1 MSKYWKPLEK
11 LTSWRKISVG
21 MWDTPRDPQ
30 IYGHE
35 LLNVTETL
43 RYLEEVSAVSGVNV
57 TMTALLVKTFATAYE
72 QFPALNVMV
81 VNGRLQ
87 QRESIDAFCQV
98 SIPNEKTGSADLSG
112 IKITGANELDVV
124 QLSQILRGRAAR
136 VRAGEDQEM
145 EETKALIDKV
155 PPWLMK
161 RMLKTV
167 DFLTYNVS
175 ADLDSLGV
183 RSDPFG
189 SFMISSIASF
199 DLRLGYAPLVPASRV
214 PAVALPG
221 AVHDVVMP
229 VDGEPAV
236 VPGMFVGC
244 TFDHRCFDG
253 YQIGFIVRTARACM
267 EHPYDHFPHPS
278 FWKDR
283 DLAAAP
289 DPRAETER
297 AG

>member
-1 MSKYWKPLEK
+1 MSKHWKPLEK

-35 LLNVTETL
+35 LLNVADAV
-43 RYLEEVSAVSGVNV
+43 RYADEVSEASGVKV
-57 TMTALLVKTFATAYE
+57 SMTALMVYCLAQSYRR
-72 QFPALNVMV
+72 FPDLNVMV

-87 QRESIDAFCQV
+87 KRESVDAFCQV
-98 SIPNEKTGSADLSG
+98 AIPNPDTGQADLSG
-112 IKITGANELDVV
+112 IKITGVDELDVV
-124 QLSQILRGRAAR
+124 QISQILRGRAQK
-136 VRAGEDQEM
+136 VRDGEDHEI
-145 EETKALIDKV
+145 EDTKALIDKV

-175 ADLDSLGV
+175 ADLDKIGV

-189 SFMISSIASF
+189 SFMVSSIAAF
-199 DLRLGYAPLVPASRV
+199 DMRLGYAPLVPASRC
-214 PAVALPG
+214 PLVALPG
-221 AVHDVVMP
+221 AVHDAVQA
-229 VDGEPAV
+229 VDGEPKV
-236 VPGMFVGC
+236 VPSMFVGC

-253 YQIGFIVRTARACM
+253 YQIGFIVRTCRAFM
-267 EHPYDHFPHPS
+267 EHPYDNMPHPS
-278 FWKDR
+278 FWEGR

-289 DPRAETER
+289 DPRLEA
-297 AG
+297 

>member
-1 MSKYWKPLEK
+1 MSKHWKPLEK
-11 LTSWRKISVG
+11 LSSWRKISVG

-35 LLNVTETL
+35 LLNMTDAL
-43 RYLEEVSAVSGVNV
+43 RYLDEVSEASGVKV
-57 TMTALLVKTFATAYE
+57 SVTALVVYSFSQAYR
-72 QFPALNVMV
+72 QFPELNVMV

-87 QRESIDAFCQV
+87 QRESIDVFCQV
-98 SIPNEKTGSADLSG
+98 AVPNEAEGSADLSG
-112 IKITGANELDVV
+112 VKITGSDELDIV
-124 QLSQILRGRAAR
+124 QLSQILRGRAQK
-136 VRAGEDQEM
+136 VRAGEDEEI

-167 DFLTYNVS
+167 DFLTYNVP
-175 ADLDSLGV
+175 ADLDKIGV

-199 DLRLGYAPLVPASRV
+199 DLRLGYAPLVPASRC
-214 PAVALPG
+214 PLVALPG
-221 AVHDVVMP
+221 AIHDVVLP
-229 VDGEPAV
+229 VDGEPKV
-236 VPGMFVGC
+236 VPGMYVGC

-253 YQIGFIVRTARACM
+253 YQIGFIVRTCRAII
-267 EHPYDHFPHPS
+267 ENPYDNLPHPS
-278 FWKDR
+278 FWRDR

-289 DPRAETER
+289 DPRA
-297 AG
+297 